1 MIKKSIS
8 SSKLIYSPI
17 ENDVKE
23 FILNPMQHLIGS
35 MDMSVDFSNDKIGI
49 DASLLIIYFE
59 KSNRFHISYTYDDK
73 EQDKNLISSNGTDSK
88 EICSSFVGSDLYYV
102 YENTL
107 ISPENTLQVVTDF
120 LEDGRNSN
128 IIQWT
133 NYVETEYPPNLE
145 LL

>member
-8 SSKLIYSPI
+8 SSKLIYSPS

-49 DASLLIIYFE
+49 GASLLIIYFE

-73 EQDKNLISSNGTDSK
+73 EQDKNLISNNGTDSK

-120 LEDGRNSN
+120 LEDGRNSDA
-128 IIQWT
+128 IQWT